1 MCADILNIKSQIV
14 ELENA
19 NIEYLHMDIMDGV
32 FVPNITLSNT
42 ICKQIRKITSIPFDY
57 HLMITEPEN
66 KVDWF
71 DIKENDMV
79 SAHIEALKD
88 VDLFIN
94 KVHNEKAKVGL
105 AISPDTPI
113 SKILPYTS
121 KVDFFLVMTVYPGF
135 AGQKLVEKALPK
147 IVDLRKY
154 LDSTKKSHIEIE
166 VDGNVSFEN
175 AKKMRNLGAN
185 IFVGG
190 SSSVFYKELSIK
202 DATNKL
208 RLSIKEGE

>member
-1 MCADILNIKSQIV
+1 M
-14 ELENA
+14 
-19 NIEYLHMDIMDGV
+19 
-32 FVPNITLSNT
+32 
-42 ICKQIRKITSIPFDY
+42 
-57 HLMITEPEN
+57 
-66 KVDWF
+66 
-71 DIKENDMV
+71 
-79 SAHIEALKD
+79 
-88 VDLFIN
+88 
-94 KVHNEKAKVGL
+94 
-105 AISPDTPI
+105 
-113 SKILPYTS
+113 
-121 KVDFFLVMTVYPGF
+121 
-135 AGQKLVEKALPK
+135 
-147 IVDLRKY
+147 Y